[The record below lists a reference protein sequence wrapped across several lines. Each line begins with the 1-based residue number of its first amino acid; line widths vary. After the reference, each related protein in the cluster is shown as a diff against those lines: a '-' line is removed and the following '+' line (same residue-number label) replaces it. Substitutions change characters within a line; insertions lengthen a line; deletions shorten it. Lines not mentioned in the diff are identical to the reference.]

1 MGRRRADLCWRSAR
15 GTNAPAHHGSC
26 GPRGGGMMRVALLL
40 AGLILG
46 STGGEIAITHGMK
59 ATGEPARLRP
69 QEVLAFLARAL
80 RNGWFW
86 AGAPLM
92 ALSFYS
98 LLVRLSWQ
106 PISFVIPASALSYVV
121 GTLGAK
127 YILRED
133 VSSARWI

>member
-1 MGRRRADLCWRSAR
+1 MIL
-15 GTNAPAHHGSC
+15 
-26 GPRGGGMMRVALLL
+26 VALFL
-40 AGLILG
+40 AACFLAYSNGANDNFKGVASLYG
-46 STGGEIAITHGMK
+46 CRAANYRTAITW
-59 ATGEPARLRP
+59 ATITTFAGSIASI
-69 QEVLAFLARAL
+69 FLAQAL

-86 AGAPLM
+86 AGVPLM

-98 LLVRLSWQ
+98 LLVLLSWQ

-133 VSSARWI
+133 VSPARWIGVVLVCAGVALVAAG